1 MKLLFPVNNDSI
13 LCLTLNIILNKI
25 NIIKIISFGVED
37 LLNKKITLLMIII
50 VCLFTSSV
58 VFANDNLTDTSEIIS
73 NTETPDNTLEVN
85 SFSFSSLNYKINSN
99 NESSVTLNEDYLFD
113 SNIDYNFKNGI
124 VINRSVN
131 IIGNGHTIDGAGVA
145 RIFNIT
151 ASDVFIS
158 NINFI
163 NANADNG
170 GAITSQLNPGLISCN
185 FTNNKATSNGGAMY
199 GGTASNCKFES
210 NSANRGGAIYNG
222 TSQWSTFISNVATEG
237 GALFNTYALDSVFN
251 SNYATSFSGAMSGGS
266 ALNSTYIRNQAKNSY
281 GVGEFSAVNCI
292 FIENSAY
299 NVGALK
305 GEAVNCVFRE
315 NYALNEA
322 GVMRDSKAEN
332 CTFINNHAIL
342 GGAMEGGNAVN
353 CIFNY
358 NRADNDGGAL
368 LNVYAKYCNFTG
380 NSAYRGG
387 AMFDNS
393 AENCIFIS
401 NTATEGGALYHV
413 SSESCKFISNSA
425 KNGGAISSGS
435 VRSSTFEKNSA
446 NENGGALIYTSA
458 FSCIFNENSA
468 KTGGAMYGGSAIQCD
483 FEDNHANFGG
493 AIAGECSAS
502 NCNFTE
508 NMAIVSGGANYQSSI
523 VNCNLAGNLP
533 KYKLSISGFEAI
545 YGFGGELNVKLSDS
559 LNTQVKGIKTIIDIY
574 DSRNNL
580 VETDSCLSG
589 YSCFVDLELGEY
601 TAVVRLN
608 DENYVADPVSS
619 HISIKTSS
627 FIYVVDVTATY
638 DINNPLIVN
647 LHDSKGVI
655 LKNTP
660 VSIKINGV
668 SKTYWTNNNG
678 QVLMSTVGLAPNV
691 YNAIITYAGSNIYF
705 SSTATAKITIQ
716 KANPIMIASKMTYK
730 SKVKT
735 KKYSIIL
742 KNNVY
747 KVLKNTKV
755 TLKINKKTYSAKT
768 NSNGKATFKI
778 KKLTKK
784 GTYKA
789 QIKYSG
795 NGYYNALTKTVKI
808 TVKK

>member
-1 MKLLFPVNNDSI
+1 M
-13 LCLTLNIILNKI
+13 
-25 NIIKIISFGVED
+25 
-37 LLNKKITLLMIII
+37 LNKKILLLMIII
-50 VCLFTSSV
+50 ACFFSSSV
-58 VFANDNLTDTSEIIS
+58 VFANENLTNTSEIIS
-73 NTETPDNTLEVN
+73 YPDNLDNQLEVN
-85 SFSFSSLNYKINSN
+85 YFSFSSLNYKINSN
-99 NESSVTLNEDYLFD
+99 NESSVTLNEDYKFD
-113 SNIDYNFKNGI
+113 LNIDNNFKSGI

-158 NINFI
+158 NISFI

-170 GAITSQLNPGLISCN
+170 AAINSQFNPGLISCN
-185 FTNNKATSNGGAMY
+185 FTNNKATLNGGAMY

-210 NSANRGGAIYNG
+210 NSASRGGAIYNG
-222 TSQWSTFISNVATEG
+222 VSQHSTFISNVANDG
-237 GALFNTYALDSVFN
+237 GALFNSYAEYSVFN
-251 SNYATSFSGAMSGGS
+251 SNYANSVCGAMSGGS
-266 ALNSTYIRNQAKNSY
+266 ALNCTYIRNQAKNSY
-281 GVGEFSAVNCI
+281 GAGEFYAKNCI

-305 GEAVNCVFRE
+305 GEAEYCIFRE

-322 GVMRDSKAEN
+322 GAMRDSKAEN
-332 CTFINNHAIL
+332 CTFINNHAIIA
-342 GGAMEGGNAVN
+342 GAMEGGSAIN
-353 CIFNY
+353 CVFNY
-358 NRADNDGGAL
+358 NNADNYGGAL
-368 LNVYAKYCNFTG
+368 CNVYAKYCNFTG
-380 NSAYRGG
+380 NSAYQGG
-387 AMFDNS
+387 AMYDNS
-393 AENCIFIS
+393 AEMCIFVS
-401 NTATEGGALYHV
+401 NNANEGGALYHV

-425 KNGGAISSGS
+425 KNGGAISLGS
-435 VRSSTFEKNSA
+435 TRSSTFERNSA
-446 NENGGALIYTSA
+446 SENGGALLSTSA
-458 FSCIFNENSA
+458 FLCSFEGNSA

-483 FEDNHANFGG
+483 FEDNQANFGG
-493 AIAGECSAS
+493 AIAGDCSAS
-502 NCNFTE
+502 NCNFTD
-508 NMAIVSGGANYQSSI
+508 NIAIISGGANYQASI

-533 KYKLSISGFEAI
+533 KYKLSLSGFEAI

-574 DSRNNL
+574 DSHNNL

-589 YSCFVDLELGEY
+589 YSCFVDLGLGEY

-619 HISIKTSS
+619 HITIKTSS
-627 FIYVVDVTATY
+627 FIYVVGVTATY

-705 SSTATAKITIQ
+705 SSTATAKVTIK

-747 KVLKNTKV
+747 KVLKNTQV

-768 NSNGKATFKI
+768 NSKGKATFKI